1 MITYYVIALSIII
14 VDQITKALTINQIS
28 LGEIVDFIPGILS
41 FTYVQNTGAAWSIL
55 EGRMVFFYIVTLVVV
70 GLLIYFL
77 HHDAKDSRILS
88 IAISL
93 MIGGAIGNFID
104 RVLFQ
109 FVIDMFRLEF
119 ISFPIFNI
127 ADIALTFGV
136 ILMLFGVIYEEFISK
151 KENQNVR

>member
-1 MITYYVIALSIII
+1 MITYYIIALSIII
-14 VDQITKALTINQIS
+14 VDQITKALTVNQIS
-28 LGEIVDFIPGILS
+28 LGETVDFIPGLLS

-55 EGRMVFFYIVTLVVV
+55 EGRMVFFYIVTLFVV
-70 GLLIYFL
+70 GFLIYFL

-88 IAISL
+88 FAISL

-109 FVIDMFRLEF
+109 YVIDMLRLEF

-127 ADIALTFGV
+127 ADIALTLGV
-136 ILMLFGVIYEEFISK
+136 VLMMAGVIYEEFIVK
-151 KENQNVR
+151 KENQNG